1 MMKIKISQIIR
12 LTLSTFL
19 LGLACSSLVYA
30 LDNSDSN
37 SEWNMN
43 FKRTWG
49 PCRSGKVCLD
59 EITVSNLCVASI
71 NLKGTNTVVSLQKEK
86 CEEIEKSAVNFALSG
101 NDACFNANMMDLNE
115 VITVTINGKQL
126 NKNVTAC
133 KNELIEKIRSLVKDP
148 LN

>member
-1 MMKIKISQIIR
+1 MKIKISRIIR
-12 LTLSTFL
+12 LTLSAFL
-19 LGLACSSLVYA
+19 LGVACNSLSYA
-30 LDNSDSN
+30 LDNSNSN

-59 EITVSNLCVASI
+59 EITVNNLCIANI

-101 NDACFNANMMDLNE
+101 NDACFNANLMDLNE
-115 VITVTINGKQL
+115 VITVIINGKQVHR
-126 NKNVTAC
+126 NVTAC
-133 KNELIEKIRSLVKDP
+133 KNELIEKIRSFMIEP